1 MSLSLFVCEETPVEV
16 ALVLC
21 GWLPGQKM
29 DKCVCVCC
37 ESETLIICDL
47 EVW

>member
-21 GWLPGQKM
+21 GWLTGQKM
-29 DKCVCVCC
+29 DK
-37 ESETLIICDL
+37 
-47 EVW
+47 